1 MRKHIP
7 ALAALATS
15 ILMVSCAAD
24 PAGAREQASMS
35 AAIKA
40 PALPF
45 HDPAVVP
52 LAEAVARGDTA
63 RIRVLAPST
72 DLSARGED
80 DVTLLEW
87 AIWNQQPAALSAL
100 LEAGA
105 DPAAPGMDQETV
117 AHMAAMV
124 NDAQYLQVLIAH
136 GAPVD
141 IVGARGGRTPI
152 FRSVESRRDPQFDLL
167 VEAGADIHRTDS
179 MGNSLLHVAAQVN
192 DAARVLQLLQL
203 GADPGVTNSRGDT
216 FQASLFSGSDARL
229 NDAGRKSRQ
238 QVRDWLTSHGIA
250 TP

>member
-1 MRKHIP
+1 MRKHVP

-35 AAIKA
+35 AATRDSA
-40 PALPF
+40 VPF
-45 HDPAVVP
+45 HDPAILP
-52 LAEAVARGDTA
+52 LAEAVARGDTT
-63 RIRVLAPST
+63 RIRALAPSA

-87 AIWNQQPAALSAL
+87 AIWNQKPESLSAL

-105 DPAAPGMDQETV
+105 DPAALGMDNETV

-141 IVGARGGRTPI
+141 IPRPGLGWTPI
-152 FRSVESRRDPQFDLL
+152 FRAVENCRDAQ
-167 VEAGADIHRTDS
+167 VEMLISADADIRHTDS
-179 MGNSLLHVAAQVN
+179 MGDSLLHVAANV
-192 DAARVLQLLQL
+192 
-203 GADPGVTNSRGDT
+203 
-216 FQASLFSGSDARL
+216 
-229 NDAGRKSRQ
+229 NDAGRVLKLLQSGLDPQVKNKRGNTFQAALFAGSDSRLNAEGKAARQ
-238 QVRDWLTSHGIA
+238 KVRDWLDAHDV
-250 TP
+250 PRQ